1 MCPIRI
7 FQSKCRCLCWE
18 LSYELDVQSSFH
30 SSESHVACVSL
41 CCVKL
46 FLQLIK
52 WCTYLVCFYV
62 YIVGHISELFYIF
75 TFCLGCTKGNS
86 DSFRIIQNNRL
97 ILILAGTIWRQKI
110 FEHPL
115 SCLSSLHTLAK
126 GCPLSWL
133 SSLHKLAEGRPL
145 SWLSS
150 LHTLAEGRPLSCLSS
165 LHTLAEDCWEVF
177 SSSSWEFH
185 WVSAGSALR
194 GAGVGPAWTSL
205 PPYAIC
211 S

>member
-18 LSYELDVQSSFH
+18 LSYELAVQSSSH
-30 SSESHVACVSL
+30 SSESHVACVSV

-62 YIVGHISELFYIF
+62 YIVGHINELFYIF

-115 SCLSSLHTLAK
+115 S
-126 GCPLSWL
+126 W
-133 SSLHKLAEGRPL
+133 
-145 SWLSS
+145 
-150 LHTLAEGRPLSCLSS
+150 LSS

-177 SSSSWEFH
+177 SSSSSEFH